1 MDNNSAGDEVDK
13 KTIQKEITELK
24 MTLDKS
30 LNFGNRLINIVLASE
45 LL

>member
-30 LNFGNRLINIVLASE
+30 LNFGNRLINIVPASE